1 MFPADFHFLRPA
13 WFLAL
18 LPLALLLAYLARG
31 GLARSNWEA
40 VCDRHLLPFILM
52 GRAVAGRRRSLALIA
67 AAGVLALTALAGPA
81 WERLPQPVFRDQSAF
96 VIALDLSRSMDA
108 TDIEPSRLSR
118 ARFKMTDLLSQRKSG
133 QTALVVYANQAFV
146 VVPLTDDRNAIELYL
161 QSLTTDLL
169 PAQGSRPDR
178 ALQEAGALLQQA
190 GVPAGDI
197 LLVTDYA
204 DARAAAEA
212 RHLAGKNYRVSVL
225 GVGTAGGAP
234 VPTKSGDFL
243 THGGEIVVPAL
254 AGDALREVAQAGGG
268 IYRRLGLAGSA
279 DVSDLAAWA
288 QTSPAA
294 KAEDSEQAATEVW
307 RERGPWLLLLLA
319 PLAALAFRRGV
330 LAATAALLLLPLPQA
345 GHAQSWPDAW
355 LRPDQ
360 QAARALEGGDAAR
373 AARLFEDA
381 RWRAAAQY
389 RNGDYADA
397 AKTLEPFAGA
407 GDWYNRGNAL
417 AHAGDLQQAVAAYR
431 RALEL
436 APDNADARHNLNLV
450 EQVMQQ
456 MQQQMQQGGEG
467 EQQQAQQQEGDGE
480 DQARRAQQQR
490 AGADNDESEGGD
502 EQDAAGDS
510 DDAQGDNAAAAGAD
524 DSATQAM
531 TEDEQAIEQYLR
543 RISDDPRRLLQRKLH
558 HLNRRKERAS
568 GERGGE
574 SPW

>member
-1 MFPADFHFLRPA
+1 MFPAEFHFLRPA
-13 WFLAL
+13 WFVAL
-18 LPLALLLAYLARG
+18 LPLAALLAYLARG

-40 VCDRHLLPFILM
+40 VCDRHLLPFILT
-52 GRAVAGRRRSLALIA
+52 GRAIAGRRRSLALIA
-67 AAGVLALTALAGPA
+67 AAGLLALTALAGPA

-108 TDIEPSRLSR
+108 TDIQPSRLSR
-118 ARFKMTDLLSQRKSG
+118 ARFKITDLLSQRASG

-178 ALQEAGALLQQA
+178 ALQEAGALLLQA

-197 LLVTDYA
+197 LLVTDHA
-204 DARAAAEA
+204 DARAVAEA

-254 AGDALREVAQAGGG
+254 AGDALREVAQTGGG

-294 KAEDSEQAATEVW
+294 KTEDSDKAATEVW
-307 RERGPWLLLLLA
+307 LERGPWLLLLLA

-330 LAATAALLLLPLPQA
+330 LAAAAALLLLPLPQA
-345 GHAQSWPDAW
+345 GYAQDWLDAW

-360 QAARALEGGDAAR
+360 QAARALEDGDAAR

-381 RWRAAAQY
+381 RWKAAAQY

-397 AKTLEPFAGA
+397 AKTLEALAGA
-407 GDWYNRGNAL
+407 DDWYNRGNAL
-417 AHAGDLQQAVAAYR
+417 AHAGDLRQAVAAYR

-436 APDNADARHNLNLV
+436 QPDNDDALHNLNLV

-467 EQQQAQQQEGDGE
+467 EQQQAQQGEGE
-480 DQARRAQQQR
+480 DRERQARQRR
-490 AGADNDESEGGD
+490 AGADNDESDNGG
-502 EQDAAGDS
+502 EQDEAGDS
-510 DDAQGDNAAAAGAD
+510 GDAQGDGSDAAGAD

-531 TEDEQAIEQYLR
+531 SEDEQAIEQYLR

-558 HLNRRKERAS
+558 YLNRRKEMAG
-568 GERGGE
+568 GERAGE